1 VSVTLQAFMEDR
13 DTSIVQY
20 PRVLTLNNREVA
32 ITSSEN
38 TPLNIGTDT
47 AVSSTG
53 TSGQTVGQLGYLPT
67 GTQINILPKVVNNNQ
82 IAMTVAI
89 TVSSVVGT
97 LPINLGT
104 GVNLYPITSERVYN
118 ASLQV
123 NSGYTLAVG
132 GLEKVDDNNVQG
144 GVPFLKDIPG
154 LGNLF
159 KNTNKARNKVN
170 LIIFITPYLISDA
183 ARTPGISESPQSIVP
198 MRPGAPPQA
207 PTFTPDGQLSGGE
220 AAIEEAFAWLEFQ
233 LRYFRQ
239 LNLES
244 MMTLDSISKL
254 RDVIGVARV
263 LLSDLEMDAG
273 EPPYDPETLPGQNV
287 FRAEQLLTDLSRAL
301 AVAQDNLM

>member
-1 VSVTLQAFMEDR
+1 
-13 DTSIVQY
+13 
-20 PRVLTLNNREVA
+20 
-32 ITSSEN
+32 
-38 TPLNIGTDT
+38 
-47 AVSSTG
+47 
-53 TSGQTVGQLGYLPT
+53 LGYLPT
-67 GTQINILPKVVNNNQ
+67 GTQINILPKVVNSSQ

-104 GVNLYPITSERVYN
+104 GNNLYPITSERVYN

-132 GLEKVDDNNVQG
+132 GLEKVDDSNVQG

-154 LGNLF
+154 VGNLF
-159 KNTNKARNKVN
+159 RNTNKARNKVN

-183 ARTPGISESPQSIVP
+183 ARTPGISETPQSIVP
-198 MRPGAPPQA
+198 MRPGLPPQP
-207 PTFTPDGQLSGGE
+207 PTFTPDGRLSGGDE
-220 AAIEEAFAWLEFQ
+220 AINEAFAWLEFQ
-233 LRYFRQ
+233 LRYFQQ

-244 MMTLDSISKL
+244 MMTLDSIQKL

-263 LLSDLEMDAG
+263 LLTDLELQAG
-273 EPPYDPETLPGQNV
+273 VPPYDPEAPVGQNV
-287 FRAEQLLTDLSRAL
+287 LRAETLLTDLSRAL

>member
-1 VSVTLQAFMEDR
+1 
-13 DTSIVQY
+13 
-20 PRVLTLNNREVA
+20 
-32 ITSSEN
+32 
-38 TPLNIGTDT
+38 
-47 AVSSTG
+47 
-53 TSGQTVGQLGYLPT
+53 
-67 GTQINILPKVVNNNQ
+67 
-82 IAMTVAI
+82 
-89 TVSSVVGT
+89 
-97 LPINLGT
+97 
-104 GVNLYPITSERVYN
+104 
-118 ASLQV
+118 
-123 NSGYTLAVG
+123 
-132 GLEKVDDNNVQG
+132 VQG

-170 LIIFITPYLISDA
+170 LIIFITPYLISDP
-183 ARTPGISESPQSIVP
+183 ARTPGISETPQSIVP
-198 MRPGAPPQA
+198 TRPGMPPQA

-273 EPPYDPETLPGQNV
+273 EPPYDPETLQGQNV